1 MWVKF
6 GVLSVA
12 IIVWGFWGGGVFSSV
27 EVCLK
32 GLVCGFV
39 FGWIMCICRD

>member
-6 GVLSVA
+6 GVLLVA
-12 IIVWGFWGGGVFSSV
+12 IFVWVFWVGCVFSSV

-32 GLVCGFV
+32 CLVCGSV
-39 FGWIMCICRD
+39 FG